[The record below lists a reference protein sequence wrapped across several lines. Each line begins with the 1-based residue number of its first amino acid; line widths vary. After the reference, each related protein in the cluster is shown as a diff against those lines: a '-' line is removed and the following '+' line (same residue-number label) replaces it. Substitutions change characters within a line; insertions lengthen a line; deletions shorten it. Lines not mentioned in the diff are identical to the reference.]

1 MSQAPKRV
9 PMYIQLKNYIL
20 DQMNKGIWKPG
31 DKLPSENELAEQFQ
45 VSRITVKNAMADI
58 VEQGLI
64 YRIQGRGS
72 FIADDASEQ
81 RIAYEQPESG
91 RSLVAFLMPRL
102 NNLFTAN
109 LASGI
114 EEELAQHGY
123 HLVFRLT
130 HDSQPLE
137 NKILK
142 ELTRLGVKGIIIYP
156 VEGETF
162 NDEIL
167 KLTLGHFPLVIV
179 DRYLR
184 GLDTNC
190 VSSDNYTG
198 AYEATK
204 HLTGLGHTKISFIS
218 TAVTGT
224 TSIEDRLHGYER
236 ALSDAGLYID
246 YRLRLSLNTDNPVEQ
261 VKAYLADNPDVQAIV
276 ATNAT
281 IGQIAK
287 KAADCL
293 KICVPDQ
300 LSIVC
305 FDNYEQSDLFDVPLT
320 YVNQNEKAMGKE
332 AAKLVLSLI
341 QDPAQDR
348 RNVVL
353 PTKLVIRSSTVNASS
368 AASLTSSAASGTQT
382 Q

>member
-58 VEQGLI
+58 VKQGLI

-72 FIADDASEQ
+72 YIADGASEQ
-81 RIAYEQPESG
+81 WITYEQQETG
-91 RSLVAFLMPRL
+91 GGSLVAFLMPRL

-109 LASGI
+109 LMAGI
-114 EEELAQHGY
+114 EEELSHHGY

-142 ELTRLGVKGIIIYP
+142 ELTGLGVKGIIIYP

-162 NDEIL
+162 NEEIL
-167 KLTLGHFPLVIV
+167 KLTLNHFPLVIV

-184 GLDTNC
+184 GLDTNS

-198 AYEATK
+198 AYEATM
-204 HLTGLGHTKISFIS
+204 HLTRLGHTKISFIS
-218 TAVTGT
+218 TAVAGT

-236 ALSDAGLYID
+236 ALSDSGLYID
-246 YRLRLSLNTDNPVEQ
+246 YRLRLSLNAASPVEQ
-261 VKAYLADNPDVQAIV
+261 IKTYLADNPDVQAIV

-281 IGQIAK
+281 IGQMAK
-287 KAADCL
+287 KAADFL
-293 KICVPDQ
+293 KIRVPEQ

-305 FDNYEQSDLFDVPLT
+305 FDNSEQSDLFEVPLT
-320 YVNQNEKAMGKE
+320 FMNQNEKAMGKE
-332 AAKLVLSLI
+332 SAKLVLSLI
-341 QDPAQDR
+341 QDPTQDR

-353 PTKLVIRSSTVNASS
+353 PNTLVIRSSTAS
-368 AASLTSSAASGTQT
+368 AAGPASIPASASGIEAQ
-382 Q
+382 